1 MKISASLSREQAK
14 YHLFVSPGCP
24 FCHRVLIALQLTQQ
38 TKHFSYS
45 WVEDVKREKGWEI
58 EANDSNYAG
67 KFMRDIYTELA
78 PDETHRAAVPLL
90 IDPQTKQILS
100 TTSLEMLRFIAKGF
114 NGKHE
119 TPLTLC
125 PTDLTQEI
133 DELNVWLQDH
143 INRAVYEVMS
153 AQEQSDYEK
162 KVHQLF
168 QDFDLMEQRLEGKPY
183 LFGDI
188 LTESDILLFTTLV
201 RFDPV
206 YNPLFKCSIKRITDY
221 PNLSAFLARLL
232 NNKEIAETTKIERI
246 KNHYYKSL
254 IHLGDRAI
262 SLNPSSIVPV

>member
-1 MKISASLSREQAK
+1 MKISTILLQDNAN

-38 TKHFSYS
+38 SEHFSYS

-58 EANDSNYAG
+58 EATDRSYAG
-67 KFMRDIYTELA
+67 KFMRDIYTEFA

-90 IDPQTKQILS
+90 IDPQAQQILS
-100 TTSLEMLRFIAKGF
+100 TTSLEMLRFITTGF

-125 PTDLTQEI
+125 PADLVREI
-133 DELNVWLQDH
+133 DVLNDWLQDH

-153 AQEQSDYEK
+153 AEEQSDYEQ
-162 KVHQLF
+162 KVQQLF
-168 QDFDLMEQRLEGKPY
+168 QDFDLIEQRLEGKPY
-183 LFGDI
+183 LFGDV

-206 YNPLFKCSIKRITDY
+206 YNPLFKCSLKRVADY

-232 NNKEIAETTKIERI
+232 DIKEIAETTKIDRI
-246 KNHYYKSL
+246 KTHYYKSL

-262 SLNPSSIVPV
+262 SLNPSGIVPV